1 MNIYSWKGIALSDS
15 EGRQGQLG
23 QEGHQGQEFPVSL
36 HAKENIE
43 KVHWKTCPNLSFCPN
58 VLSETRWE
66 KCNDSQL
73 PSLR

>member
-23 QEGHQGQEFPVSL
+23 QEGHQGHEFPVSL

-43 KVHWKTCPNLSFCPN
+43 KVH
-58 VLSETRWE
+58 
-66 KCNDSQL
+66 
-73 PSLR
+73 